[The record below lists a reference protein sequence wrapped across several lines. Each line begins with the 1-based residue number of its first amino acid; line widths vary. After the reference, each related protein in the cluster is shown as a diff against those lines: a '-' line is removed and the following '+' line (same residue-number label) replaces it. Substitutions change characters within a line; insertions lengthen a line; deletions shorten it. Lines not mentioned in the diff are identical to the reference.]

1 MSAVIALFALSALIG
16 FLFGKSFSWPAI
28 AAASIGLAVLSSVT
42 LQIQGFG
49 AVSGI
54 AIVVTCLTLSQV
66 AYLAAGWTRHKHLF
80 HKEAG
85 KEPGDRGYSEIAR
98 KNNQKQTAPSQLA

>member
-16 FLFGKSFSWPAI
+16 FALGKSFSWPAI
-28 AAASIGLAVLSSVT
+28 LAASVGLAVLSSVT

-54 AIVVTCLTLSQV
+54 SIVVICLTLSQV
-66 AYLAAGWTRHKHLF
+66 AYVAAVWTRHKHLF
-80 HKEAG
+80 DKKAD
-85 KEPGDRGYSEIAR
+85 KEPRDIRDDDVGR
-98 KNNQKQTAPSQLA
+98 KRHKQQKAPSQFA

>member
-16 FLFGKSFSWPAI
+16 FVLGKSFSWSAI
-28 AAASIGLAVLSSVT
+28 AAASIGLALLSSVT

-54 AIVVTCLTLSQV
+54 AIVVICLTLSQV
-66 AYLAAGWTRHKHLF
+66 AYLAAVWTRHKHLF
-80 HKEAG
+80 DKKTD
-85 KEPGDRGYSEIAR
+85 KEPRDRRDNDVAR
-98 KNNQKQTAPSQLA
+98 KRHEQQKAPSQFA